1 MHAFLRDLSQF
12 RQRKNLITA
21 AVRQNRSIPIHE
33 LVKAAKMS
41 DDIES
46 GPDEQMIGISED
58 DLRIQLAQLA
68 WTDRFHAA
76 LCPYRHERWC
86 LNHAVPGRQPSTPR
100 FRLSILC
107 EKLKHSLEVS
117 KCVAQEQVTLH
128 RSKTRQRERMGSDF
142 AGLAQYGKSS
152 GQPLVT
158 KVGHFAYWSALVLIF
173 AWAAWLRF
181 RLPLDPI
188 AVPDYVM
195 PALRKLT
202 GAEFGGIHLG
212 RTIFYP
218 GFVYLLVRAFGDF
231 RAITV
236 AQHLLGM
243 LAGGVF
249 LLTWRRIPD
258 FIPGARLPYPIY
270 RCLGLFAVAIYMFSG
285 EPLYFE
291 MSIRP
296 EGICGIL
303 ISINLYFVIQFAA
316 GCFLEARRTAAVIYG
331 IGVVFSSILLASVK
345 PSFWLTAIVAVLPI
359 GIFFFRAG
367 WFSQKIVLAGGA
379 AVSAA
384 LLLLPGHVLIHDN
397 KVHECFLPAELFV
410 IHANLIRDQ
419 MAADLERGAK
429 SPYPREWLGHVQAA
443 LKAEIIKSLTKG
455 PGNFP
460 TLGFDPDYLMFD
472 QTSIESQLRK
482 EFGNNTSALCA
493 FYWFYYWR
501 IWQQRPLLVVKKI
514 ARQMAILL
522 FAEVP
527 GLPAGEIS
535 FAQQGIW
542 HERNFLGRQFYSK
555 SWTAYPPAV
564 DFFGREELLARSA
577 PVVEQ
582 AAYIRRPLGNLAR
595 RICHYC

>member
-1 MHAFLRDLSQF
+1 
-12 RQRKNLITA
+12 
-21 AVRQNRSIPIHE
+21 
-33 LVKAAKMS
+33 
-41 DDIES
+41 
-46 GPDEQMIGISED
+46 
-58 DLRIQLAQLA
+58 
-68 WTDRFHAA
+68 
-76 LCPYRHERWC
+76 
-86 LNHAVPGRQPSTPR
+86 
-100 FRLSILC
+100 
-107 EKLKHSLEVS
+107 
-117 KCVAQEQVTLH
+117 
-128 RSKTRQRERMGSDF
+128 MGSDF
-142 AGLAQYGKSS
+142 AGLTRYGKSS

-158 KVGHFAYWSALVLIF
+158 KVGHFAYWSALVFIF

-212 RTIFYP
+212 RTIIYP

-236 AQHLLGM
+236 TQHLLGM

-249 LLTWRRIPD
+249 LLTWRRIRD
-258 FIPGARLPYPIY
+258 FIPSARLPYPIY

-296 EGICGIL
+296 EGICGFL

-316 GCFLEARRTAAVIYG
+316 RCFLEARRTAAVVYG

-359 GIFFFRAG
+359 GIFFFRRG

-384 LLLLPGHVLIHDN
+384 LLVIPEHVLIHNN
-397 KVHECFLPAELFV
+397 KVRECFLPAQLFV

-429 SPYPREWLGHVQAA
+429 SPYPREWLGRVQAA
-443 LKAEIIKSLTKG
+443 LKAEVVKSITKG
-455 PGNFP
+455 PVNFP
-460 TLGFDPDYLMFD
+460 TLGFDPDYLMFN
-472 QTSIESQLRK
+472 QTSIRSQLRK
-482 EFGNNTSALCA
+482 EFGNNSSALCA

-501 IWQQRPLLVVKKI
+501 IWRQRPLLVVKKI
-514 ARQMAILL
+514 ARELAI
-522 FAEVP
+522 FYAP
-527 GLPAGEIS
+527 KCPAY
-535 FAQQGIW
+535 
-542 HERNFLGRQFYSK
+542 RLGKSRSLSKEYNVSVTSLDSKFYSK
-555 SWTAYPPAV
+555 SWTAYPPAM
-564 DFFGREELLARSA
+564 DFIRRTELLARSA

-582 AAYIRRPLGNLAR
+582 SAYIRRPLGILAATYLPLLLIAVALSALVLSGETHRKRLGWLVALVLFVYSYNLANCLEVAVIHSLQNSR
-595 RICHYC
+595 YATVQMYFAILAQFLAILLILEILLGSRALIGASAQNDK